1 MKSPWRFIPTLYLA
15 EGLPYV
21 LINAVSVV
29 FYKRM
34 GVDNTQIALWTSF
47 LYLPWVIKMFWGPVV
62 DIYSTRRNWIL
73 CTQWAMGFLLGTV
86 ALIVHLP
93 LFFFLTLSVFIAAAF
108 VSATHDIAV
117 DGFYLLAL
125 DKEKQ
130 AFFVGVRSFFYRVAM
145 ILGSGLLV
153 FLAGKLENM
162 TLQIALSW
170 SITFGLVAATMI
182 FFGFYHKFLLPFPK
196 DDIPRR
202 RDFSS
207 ENQGSFLSIFKEYF
221 KQEKIAG
228 ILSFILLY
236 RLGEAMLVKMA
247 SPFLLDSKEAGG
259 LGLSTS
265 DVGLVYGTA
274 GVISLMIGGFL
285 GGWLISKF
293 GLKKCIWPLALALNL
308 PDIFYIFLA
317 YAQPSLSWVYV
328 FVCLEQLGYG
338 LGFAAFMVFLMSVC
352 KGNFKTSHFAIS
364 TGFMAL
370 GMMLPG
376 MASGFIQKALG
387 YPMFFVIVCLA
398 TLPGM
403 MALFFIPLKDSHD
416 TVSEL

>member
-47 LYLPWVIKMFWGPVV
+47 LYLPWVVKMFWGPVV

-73 CTQWAMGFLLGTV
+73 YTQWTMGLFLAGVSLM
-86 ALIVHLP
+86 VHLP
-93 LFFFLTLSVFIAAAF
+93 LFFFLTLAVFVAAAF

-125 DKEKQ
+125 EKEEQ

-145 ILGSGLLV
+145 IVGSGLLV
-153 FLAGKLENM
+153 FFAGKLEN
-162 TLQIALSW
+162 TTHQIPLSW
-170 SITFGLVAATMI
+170 SITFGLVAVAMAVLAS
-182 FFGFYHKFLLPFPK
+182 YHKFFLPFPE
-196 DDIPRR
+196 DDIPRKHS
-202 RDFSS
+202 SS
-207 ENQGSFLSIFKEYF
+207 ETQGKFLSIFKEYF
-221 KQEKIAG
+221 KQDKIIG
-228 ILSFILLY
+228 ILGFILLY

-247 SPFLLDSKEAGG
+247 SPFLLDSKETGG

-274 GVISLMIGGFL
+274 GVLSLMVGGFL
-285 GGWLISKF
+285 GGWMISKF

-308 PDIFYIFLA
+308 PDIFYIYLA
-317 YAQPSLSWVYV
+317 YAQPSIFWVYF

-387 YPMFFVIVCLA
+387 YPLFFVTVCLV
-398 TLPGM
+398 TIPGM
-403 MALFFIPLKDSHD
+403 LAIFFIPLED
-416 TVSEL
+416 THEPVSEV

>member
-21 LINAVSVV
+21 LINSVSVV

-34 GVDNTQIALWTSF
+34 GVDNVQIALWTSL

-73 CTQWAMGFLLGTV
+73 YTQFTMAFFLATV
-86 ALIVHLP
+86 CLMTHLP
-93 LFFFLTLSVFIAAAF
+93 LFFFLTLAIFVAAAF

-117 DGFYLLAL
+117 DGFYLMAL
-125 DKEKQ
+125 SKEDQ

-145 ILGSGLLV
+145 IVGSGFLV
-153 FLAGKLENM
+153 YFAGKLEEL
-162 TLQIALSW
+162 TKQIDLSW
-170 SITFGLVAATMI
+170 SVIFALVASCMVVL
-182 FFGFYHKFLLPFPK
+182 GLYHKFSLPFPK
-196 DDIPRR
+196 DDITRR
-202 RDFSS
+202 HSS
-207 ENQGSFLSIFKEYF
+207 PEAQGSFLSIFKEYF
-221 KQEKIAG
+221 TQNKIAG
-228 ILSFILLY
+228 TLSFILLY

-247 SPFLLDSKEAGG
+247 SPFLLDSKETGG

-274 GVISLMIGGFL
+274 GVLSLMVGGFL
-285 GGWLISKF
+285 GGWLISRF

-308 PDIFYIFLA
+308 PDIFYIYLA
-317 YAQPSLSWVYV
+317 YAQPSILWVYI

-352 KGNFKTSHFAIS
+352 KGSFKTSHFAIS

-376 MASGFIQKALG
+376 MISGFLQKFLG
-387 YPMFFVIVCLA
+387 YPLFFVMTCLV
-398 TLPGM
+398 TIPGM
-403 MALFFIPLKDSHD
+403 LAIFFIPLED
-416 TVSEL
+416 THEPVSEI